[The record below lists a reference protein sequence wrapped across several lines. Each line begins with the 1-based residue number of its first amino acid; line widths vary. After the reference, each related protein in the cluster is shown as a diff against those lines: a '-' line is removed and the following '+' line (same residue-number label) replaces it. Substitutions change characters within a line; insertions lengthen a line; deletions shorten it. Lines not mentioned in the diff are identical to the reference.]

1 MEKLS
6 VVSAGTEAASSNRG
20 SNSGGLS
27 GGSDVYTGPTA
38 LILVCVLATFYVCGT
53 SPPDGRQVH

>member
-1 MEKLS
+1 M
-6 VVSAGTEAASSNRG
+6 VSAGTEAASSNRG